1 MSLALI
7 AEGFW
12 GRRPER
18 ILPAACPLR
27 ERYDVIIIGGG
38 GHGLATAYYLAKDH
52 GIRNVAVLEKGYLGG
67 GNTGRNTAI
76 VRSNYLTAEGVAFYA
91 ESVSLFQSLSNELDF
106 NIMYSERGHLTLA
119 HTDAAIRTARWRAEV
134 NKHLGVRSELIDPPE
149 IARLCPQLN
158 LSSKA
163 RYPILGALYHPPGA
177 IARHDAVAW
186 GYAAAAARL
195 GVELHPETEVTGVV
209 KQGNRAIGVE
219 TNRGTVH
226 AGAILQAVAG
236 SSSRVA
242 AMLDLRL
249 PIRTIPLQACVSQP
263 LKPFLDP
270 IIVSGSLHIYVSQS
284 TRGELVMGGA
294 TDPYPLYSSRSTL
307 EFKEGLMSHMLE
319 LFPFL
324 AGVKVMRQ
332 WAGLADMTPDFSPV
346 MGLTPVENYFI
357 DAGWAHGASR
367 QRRCAASAS
376 PRPLQPASRPASSR
390 HSRSIVLQISFRSAS
405 AAPPRS
411 GIEAAMKVLNC
422 PLNGPRNISEFV
434 CLGEIKRLPDAQAP
448 PQDWSQ
454 FVFIEKNPAGPVR
467 EWWLHLA
474 TNFLFIVERDTRSD
488 EILATYRIGDPGLP
502 APPPGAPGA

>member
-1 MSLALI
+1 MSFSLI
-7 AEGFW
+7 AEALR
-12 GRRPER
+12 GRRPRR
-18 ILPAACPLR
+18 ILPAPCPLR
-27 ERYDVIIIGGG
+27 ERYDVVIIGGG
-38 GHGLATAYYLAKDH
+38 GHGLATAYYLARDH

-76 VRSNYLTAEGVAFYA
+76 VRSNYLTVEGVAFYA

-149 IARLCPQLN
+149 IRRLCPQLN
-158 LSSKA
+158 LSPDV

-195 GVELHPETEVTGVV
+195 GVELHPGTEVTGIR
-209 KQGNRAIGVE
+209 KEGNRAIAVE
-219 TNRGTVH
+219 TSRGTVH

-242 AMLDLRL
+242 AMLDLCL

-270 IIVSGSLHIYVSQS
+270 IIVSGSLHIYVSQT

-307 EFKEGLMSHMLE
+307 EFKEGLMSHMLD

-324 AGVKVMRQ
+324 AEVKVMRQ
-332 WAGLADMTPDFSPV
+332 WAGLADMTPDFSPI

-357 DAGWAHGASR
+357 DAGWGTWGFKATPVCGKRLAETIARGKPPKLIEPFALERFAHFVQIGER
-367 QRRCAASAS
+367 GAASVG
-376 PRPLQPASRPASSR
+376 
-390 HSRSIVLQISFRSAS
+390 H
-405 AAPPRS
+405 
-411 GIEAAMKVLNC
+411 
-422 PLNGPRNISEFV
+422 
-434 CLGEIKRLPDAQAP
+434 
-448 PQDWSQ
+448 
-454 FVFIEKNPAGPVR
+454 
-467 EWWLHLA
+467 
-474 TNFLFIVERDTRSD
+474 
-488 EILATYRIGDPGLP
+488 
-502 APPPGAPGA
+502 